1 MRKKGKKLNKIKED
15 SGAGFN
21 FPYFFFFGSTI
32 SDYFIYFFNLNLFI
46 LIGG

>member
-1 MRKKGKKLNKIKED
+1 MRKKGKNLNKIKED

-21 FPYFFFFGSTI
+21 FPFFFFGSTI